1 MTSNNRIK
9 AKDPTRREAL
19 LRLGFAVAAAYV
31 VPEVV
36 NISQARAS
44 SSASP
49 PSAASKASSPPSD
62 PSSPSAPSSATPP
75 TPPTAPSDVE
85 DTEVDVQDTDTCT
98 ASRSAAS
105 GNATISRS
113 DFERAQAAVDAGYAK
128 PLDVI
133 WADFNKSYSGKVI
146 GVEFTGHQWRPRYR
160 FRAISAS
167 GHLETV
173 IVSARTG
180 KIERIVG
187 C

>member
-1 MTSNNRIK
+1 MTLVNSTK
-9 AKDPTRREAL
+9 TKDPTRREAL
-19 LRLGFAVAAAYV
+19 LRLGLAVATAYV
-31 VPEVV
+31 VPEVI

-49 PSAASKASSPPSD
+49 PSAPSKASPPSAA
-62 PSSPSAPSSATPP
+62 STPSAPSSATPP
-75 TPPTAPSDVE
+75 TPPTAPSNVD

-133 WADFNKSYSGKVI
+133 WSDFTKNYPGKVI
-146 GVEFTGHQWRPRYR
+146 GVEFTGHKWRPRYR
-160 FRAISAS
+160 FRAISES